1 MKKIA
6 VIFGTRPEAIKLC
19 PVVLALQKDPAFD
32 CKVCVTGQHKEMLYQ
47 VLNVFGVKPDVDL
60 QLMRPNQTLG
70 GLTSRAIAAIDEYLA
85 ITAKVSVPEWLAKIA
100 ASDFV
105 FTNSFHGTVFAI
117 LFHRPFVS
125 ILLRGRMSGMNERAL
140 SLLKKLGLE
149 SRAVYADDTAAIEA
163 ALASPIDWEKVDSA
177 RVACAEG
184 SRRFINDCL

>member
-1 MKKIA
+1 MCPRFSISIPVYNIA
-6 VIFGTRPEAIKLC
+6 PYLRECLDSVFKQTFVDWQSSFGMFYEVA
-19 PVVLALQKDPAFD
+19 
-32 CKVCVTGQHKEMLYQ
+32 
-47 VLNVFGVKPDVDL
+47 N
-60 QLMRPNQTLG
+60 
-70 GLTSRAIAAIDEYLA
+70 
-85 ITAKVSVPEWLAKIA
+85 TAKVSVPEWLAKIA

-125 ILLRGRMSGMNERAL
+125 ILLRGPMSGMNERAL

-149 SRAVYADDTAAIEA
+149 SRAVYANDTAAIEA

>member
-1 MKKIA
+1 M
-6 VIFGTRPEAIKLC
+6 
-19 PVVLALQKDPAFD
+19 
-32 CKVCVTGQHKEMLYQ
+32 TGQHKEMLYQ
-47 VLNVFGVKPDVDL
+47 VLGVFGVKPDVDL

-125 ILLRGRMSGMNERAL
+125 ILLRGPMSGMNERAL
-140 SLLKKLGLE
+140 SLLKKFGLE
-149 SRAVYADDTAAIEA
+149 SRAAYADDTAAIQA
-163 ALASPIDWEKVDSA
+163 ALATPIDWERVDAA
-177 RVACAEG
+177 RVAYVGE
-184 SRRFINDCL
+184 SQNFLQDSLRHHCLV